1 MDSLSRDELSD
12 ILSFHI
18 GVGTEEDLFP
28 SGRTDVD
35 GLGASLSDLEIE
47 AAEEIVT
54 LLQGST
60 IDVDLTDEGIVL
72 DSEAKLITTNIRAKN
87 GVVHVIDGVL
97 IPG

>member
-1 MDSLSRDELSD
+1 MCIRDRLSD

-28 SGRTDVD
+28 SGRTDVE

-60 IDVDLTDEGIVL
+60 IDVDLTDEGVVL
-72 DSEAKLITTNIRAKN
+72 DSDAKLVTTNIRAKN

-97 IPG
+97 LPG